1 VIKVLKH
8 RLDKEGDEGFTLIE
22 LMVVVLILGILMA
35 IAIPTFLSL
44 TGSAK
49 TNAAESDLTTAAQ
62 DEAIY
67 YTQYGSYDATGGST
81 PAASNIQLGVAN
93 GTTAQTP
100 GMLASDPGINWVA
113 YGTATATTSNI
124 TAGTKT
130 VNVFSVTAAAAAVGS
145 TPATTATI
153 VLETA
158 GSNGYFYWIND
169 ASGTLTYNRNQT
181 VATSPATY
189 LTSWKAVG

>member
-1 VIKVLKH
+1 M
-8 RLDKEGDEGFTLIE
+8 DKESDEGFTLIE

-67 YTQYGSYDATGGST
+67 FTQYGTFDATAGTTG
-81 PAASNIQLGVAN
+81 PASNIQVGVAN

-100 GMLASDPGINWVA
+100 GMLASDPGINWIS
-113 YGTATATTSNI
+113 GGSATTI
-124 TAGTKT
+124 TPGTKT
-130 VNVFSVTAAAAAVGS
+130 VNVVTAN
-145 TPATTATI
+145 TTDL

-158 GSNGYFYWIND
+158 GSNGNYYWIND
-169 ASGTLTYNRNQT
+169 ASGTLTYGKNT
-181 VATSPATY
+181 TATTPPAAAGTAFGA
-189 LTSWKAVG
+189 TSWKALG